1 MNNSSMNNSSMDELL
16 VPFDLVGLLADEAVS
31 PQGRPNTPQGCVAI
45 GKVISNQGHADY
57 APHKAFFDNMDAA
70 QRVSLCKA
78 VEQEITIRQTLS
90 C

>member
-1 MNNSSMNNSSMDELL
+1 MKVSRMNEPL
-16 VPFDLVGLLADEAVS
+16 VPFDLVRLLADEAVS

-45 GKVISNQGHADY
+45 GRVISSAGHADY
-57 APHKAFFDNMDAA
+57 DPHKAFFDNMSAT

-78 VEQEITIRQTLS
+78 VAQEISIRQTLS